1 MIENSATTIN
11 TTNSNTTEIVLF
23 NNPNFGQVRTLMID
37 GEPWFVG
44 KDIASKLGYT
54 DTFGALKNTW
64 MVMISKTAKTTVLK
78 LPVV

>member
-37 GEPWFVG
+37 GEPCLWG
-44 KDIASKLGYT
+44 KIL
-54 DTFGALKNTW
+54 LQN
-64 MVMISKTAKTTVLK
+64 
-78 LPVV
+78 